1 MKVENQNVRG
11 LGSNSEHVLGLL
23 QSSNGIDVLSLSETH
38 LCNQDTES
46 LFYIPGY
53 EFINK
58 PRQTGKGGGVAMYI
72 E

>member
-1 MKVENQNVRG
+1 MWG
-11 LGSNSEHVLGLL
+11 LSLNNEHVLGLL
-23 QSSNGIDVLSLSETH
+23 QNSNGLDVLSLSEIH

-58 PRQTGKGGGVAMYI
+58 P
-72 E
+72 